1 MSTLKISIVF
11 IAIIALMVGAFYWY
25 FNWSQHK
32 IADLQGQNAAL
43 TAAVD
48 IQKQT
53 IEAQAA
59 FKKKQDSDIAAL
71 QTGLQAANDAKTAL
85 EEKFLKNDLAAL
97 GVKDPAA
104 LEKKLNNATDRAFR
118 DLEVFTGAKPTAA
131 PSTSP
136 TCPPL
141 SGKCSPARYKLP
153 FKLPS
158 LFGAPAPVA
167 NGG

>member
-85 EEKFLKNDLAAL
+85 E
-97 GVKDPAA
+97 
-104 LEKKLNNATDRAFR
+104 
-118 DLEVFTGAKPTAA
+118 
-131 PSTSP
+131 
-136 TCPPL
+136 
-141 SGKCSPARYKLP
+141 
-153 FKLPS
+153 
-158 LFGAPAPVA
+158 
-167 NGG
+167 